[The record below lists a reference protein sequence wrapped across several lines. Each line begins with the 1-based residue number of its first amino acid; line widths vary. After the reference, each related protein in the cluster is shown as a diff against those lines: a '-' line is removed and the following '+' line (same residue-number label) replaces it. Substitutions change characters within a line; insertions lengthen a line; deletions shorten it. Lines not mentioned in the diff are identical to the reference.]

1 MRKKL
6 NIIHLPFCL
15 LMVIFAVGLT
25 TKNSVG
31 AGTKAIAAF
40 NDWSA
45 HKTGRAKNKICY
57 MHGEPKKSTGK
68 YKKRGDT
75 YLQVTHRRKERIK
88 NEVSVTAGYT
98 YKKNSSVE
106 VEIKGK
112 KFSLYTDS
120 GTAWVSGARKEAELV
135 AAMKAGKVMIVTG
148 LSSRGTR
155 TKDRYSLSGFT
166 AAYNKISKSCGV
178 KLD

>member
-6 NIIHLPFCL
+6 NKFHLRFW
-15 LMVIFAVGLT
+15 VFIAIFAIGIT
-25 TKNSVG
+25 PKNTLG
-31 AGTKAIAAF
+31 AGTKAIAEF

-45 HKTGRAKNKICY
+45 HQTGSAKNKICY
-57 MHGEPKKSTGK
+57 MHGEPKKSSGK

-75 YLQVTHRRKERIK
+75 YLQVTHRKKNRIK

-98 YKKNSSVE
+98 YKKDSRVE
-106 VEIKGK
+106 IVIKGK
-112 KFSLYTDS
+112 RFALYTDS
-120 GTAWVSGARKEAELV
+120 GTAWVSETPKEAELV

-148 LSSRGTR
+148 VSSRGTR

-178 KLD
+178 K

>member
-31 AGTKAIAAF
+31 AGTKAIAEF

-45 HKTGRAKNKICY
+45 HQTGSARNKICY
-57 MHGEPKKSTGK
+57 IHGEPKKSTGK
-68 YKKRGDT
+68 YRKRGAT
-75 YLQVTHRRKERIK
+75 YLQVAHRKKERIK

-98 YKKNSSVE
+98 YKKNSGVE
-106 VEIKGK
+106 IEIKGK
-112 KFSLYTDS
+112 RFSLYTNT
-120 GTAWVSGARKEAELV
+120 GTAWVSEASKEAELV
-135 AAMKAGKVMIVTG
+135 AAMMAGKIMIITG
-148 LSSRGTR
+148 ISSRGTR

-178 KLD
+178 K